1 MRKGATRG
9 GSRYTIACAW
19 RWVFATLRINKHNGQ
34 ELRGD
39 QTGKRQCAQQVF
51 HRLTSECVWGPPRP
65 SPALFPN
72 LGDGKSQTDLICYGT
87 SFGKLCHW
95 GDAALSVRRAR
106 VALHKWVRHH
116 VTPIRPW
123 AINVVKWGEEKVASD
138 VTAQRHLPS
147 CTECGVGLERGK
159 ARLSADAGIG
169 VFRLVSNEA
178 RRLACCVSKNKT
190 GKWR

>member
-1 MRKGATRG
+1 M
-9 GSRYTIACAW
+9 
-19 RWVFATLRINKHNGQ
+19 
-34 ELRGD
+34 
-39 QTGKRQCAQQVF
+39 
-51 HRLTSECVWGPPRP
+51 
-65 SPALFPN
+65 
-72 LGDGKSQTDLICYGT
+72 ICYGT

-95 GDAALSVRRAR
+95 VTQLSRFGGAR

-138 VTAQRHLPS
+138 VTDSLKGTFLS

-169 VFRLVSNEA
+169 VFRLVRNEA
-178 RRLACCVSKNKT
+178 RRSLAASMNKNKT
-190 GKWR
+190 GKWRKR

>member
-1 MRKGATRG
+1 MR
-9 GSRYTIACAW
+9 
-19 RWVFATLRINKHNGQ
+19 L
-34 ELRGD
+34 
-39 QTGKRQCAQQVF
+39 
-51 HRLTSECVWGPPRP
+51 GPPRP

-72 LGDGKSQTDLICYGT
+72 LGDGKSQT
-87 SFGKLCHW
+87 

-123 AINVVKWGEEKVASD
+123 AINVVKWGEEKVVASD
-138 VTAQRHLPS
+138 VTDSFKGTFLS